1 MGKRKAL
8 MKASE
13 LREKRKKRREQ
24 LSEVLFVLE
33 HSYLVCYSC
42 VLSAFDLSSQK
53 VSFLI
58 Y

>member
-24 LSEVLFVLE
+24 LEVLLT
-33 HSYLVCYSC
+33 
-42 VLSAFDLSSQK
+42 VLSVTVNFA
-53 VSFLI
+53 I
-58 Y
+58 G

>member
-24 LSEVLFVLE
+24 LTEVLFVL
-33 HSYLVCYSC
+33 LVCEFVHSC
-42 VLSAFDLSSQK
+42 VLSTF
-53 VSFLI
+53 
-58 Y
+58 

>member
-24 LSEVLFVLE
+24 LLEVSFVLALVVLYLE
-33 HSYLVCYSC
+33 YELVCS
-42 VLSAFDLSSQK
+42 
-53 VSFLI
+53 
-58 Y
+58 

>member
-24 LSEVLFVLE
+24 LLEVLFVLA
-33 HSYLVCYSC
+33 HSRTVSC
-42 VLSAFDLSSQK
+42 V
-53 VSFLI
+53 
-58 Y
+58 

>member
-24 LSEVLFVLE
+24 LEVLLSVYVTTCCSIYGCQE
-33 HSYLVCYSC
+33 HIEFYG
-42 VLSAFDLSSQK
+42 Q
-53 VSFLI
+53 
-58 Y
+58 